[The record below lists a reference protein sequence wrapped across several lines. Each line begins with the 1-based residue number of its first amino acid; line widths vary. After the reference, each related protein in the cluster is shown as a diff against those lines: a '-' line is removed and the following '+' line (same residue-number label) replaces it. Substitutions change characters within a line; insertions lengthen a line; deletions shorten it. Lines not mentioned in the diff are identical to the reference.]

1 MSTKADF
8 LASLARSTEVVKSWP
23 SWRQTISA
31 PRPSTTPASTVRNEQ
46 GKPHTTAVTRK

>member
-8 LASLARSTEVVKSWP
+8 LASLAKSTEAVKSWP

-31 PRPSTTPASTVRNEQ
+31 PRPSTPPATARNEQ
-46 GKPHTTAVTRK
+46 GKPRTPAVTRK